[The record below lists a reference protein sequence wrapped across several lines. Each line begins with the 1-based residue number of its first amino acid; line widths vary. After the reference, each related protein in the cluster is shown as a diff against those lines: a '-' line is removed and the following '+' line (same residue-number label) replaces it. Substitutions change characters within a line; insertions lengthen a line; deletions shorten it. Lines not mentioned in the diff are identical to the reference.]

1 VPIRAQPRP
10 RLATC
15 ALRKHS
21 AVVLALAITG
31 HVAAAQQP
39 TTIRTVTP
47 GTLDGIVTDTALIPV
62 VGATVSV
69 VGTDLRVISD
79 ASGRIHITHLQ
90 PGQYTLFVRRI
101 GFAPTFSQLQL
112 GEADTLRVS
121 IALTRIADVLDTIRI
136 SAREDV
142 TGFAWRRSLK
152 VGQFITAADIER
164 ENPRTTTSLLRT
176 RDGLRYSFDRAG
188 NPFVAV
194 TGGAGKNCRPLL
206 LLDGFPLRGGPPSV
220 PGVPSLDWVLHP
232 DEIGGVEIYAN
243 PAQVPARFT
252 MWGKGDCGVIVF
264 WTRERLGIPSS
275 MQVARP

>member
-1 VPIRAQPRP
+1 VD
-10 RLATC
+10 ATC
-15 ALRKHS
+15 QTELRALL
-21 AVVLALAITG
+21 VVALALAG
-31 HVAAAQQP
+31 HVGVAEQP
-39 TTIRTVTP
+39 TTIGIAKSGVV
-47 GTLDGIVTDTALIPV
+47 DGIVTDTSLVPV

-69 VGTDLRVISD
+69 VGTDLRVVSD
-79 ASGRIHITHLQ
+79 MNGHIRIVDLQ
-90 PGQYTLFVRRI
+90 PGEYTLFVRRI
-101 GFAPTFSQLQL
+101 GFAPAFSQLQL

-121 IALTRIADVLDTIRI
+121 IALTRITNELDTVRV

-176 RDGLRYSFDRAG
+176 RDGLSYSFDRAG

-194 TGGAGKNCRPLL
+194 TRGAGRNCRPLL
-206 LLDGFPLRGGPPSV
+206 LLDGFPLRGGAPSV

-243 PAQVPARFT
+243 PAQVPARFAS
-252 MWGKGDCGVIVF
+252 WGSGDCGVIVF
-264 WTRERLGIPSS
+264 WTRERLGIPPI